1 MNKNYWDEHRDEKKV
16 YSKEYWQ
23 REIECEVCE
32 CKVRKCNWTRHLGTR
47 SICWGVVVE
56 KLMMMWGGRG
66 DDTKGKA
73 KPYHYSYT
81 ICIYLEITV
90 IASSNTNWQSVW
102 HLRGDIVRKKSKN
115 IDLSFQSIPIAGED
129 WLRYLEKP
137 RKSKKYVWFLP
148 CFNQININKQT
159 KTTSIQQSML
169 SCKKL

>member
-1 MNKNYWDEHRDEKKV
+1 MNIGMRKRCITRN
-16 YSKEYWQ
+16 
-23 REIECEVCE
+23 I
-32 CKVRKCNWTRHLGTR
+32 VRGKLNVKCV
-47 SICWGVVVE
+47 SV
-56 KLMMMWGGRG
+56 KLVNVIGQDIWELEAYVGGWWWKSWWWCGG
-66 DDTKGKA
+66 DGGIRRIRLWSQLF
-73 KPYHYSYT
+73 HY
-81 ICIYLEITV
+81 LQITV

-169 SCKKL
+169 SCKKLWVSASFHF